1 MPEYNAVI
9 AACNCSHDDI
19 SIDDEVVNQLR
30 LFVTE
35 IAMMYRNNP
44 FQVCHLLSL
53 FAPALVFLSL
63 KNVFLLPTQQL

>member
-44 FQVCHLLSL
+44 FHKYVTCCLCLLLLLCSCH
-53 FAPALVFLSL
+53 
-63 KNVFLLPTQQL
+63 